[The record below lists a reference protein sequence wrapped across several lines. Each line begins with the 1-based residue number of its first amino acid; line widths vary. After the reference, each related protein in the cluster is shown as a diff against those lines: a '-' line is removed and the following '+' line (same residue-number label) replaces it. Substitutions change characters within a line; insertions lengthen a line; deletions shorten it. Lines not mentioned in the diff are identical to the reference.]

1 MTPQESQVAMNV
13 AAGAA
18 GGAVRHIVRFLADPK
33 RRWPALVAGTVTGTF
48 CATFLTPLTAH
59 AIGWSNEPEKTTGLA
74 FLLGVMGMEAVEL
87 LLMRVRKS
95 LGTEDGK

>member
-1 MTPQESQVAMNV
+1 MTPQDQQVAWNI

-18 GGAVRHIVRFLADPK
+18 GGAVRHILRFMADPK

-59 AIGWSNEPEKTTGLA
+59 AIGWSDEPAKTTGLA
-74 FLLGVMGMEAVEL
+74 FLLGCMGMEAVEL
-87 LLMRVRKS
+87 MLIRVRKT
-95 LGTEDGK
+95 LGTEGDK

>member
-1 MTPQESQVAMNV
+1 MTPQESQVAWNV

-59 AIGWSNEPEKTTGLA
+59 AIGWSDEPAKTTGLA

-95 LGTEDGK
+95 LGTEDGR